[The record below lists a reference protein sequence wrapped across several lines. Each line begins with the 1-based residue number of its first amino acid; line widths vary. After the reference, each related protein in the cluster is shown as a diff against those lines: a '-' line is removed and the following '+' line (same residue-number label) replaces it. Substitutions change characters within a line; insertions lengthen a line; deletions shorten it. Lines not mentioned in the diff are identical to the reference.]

1 LLVFG
6 KCVELAFQVIIM
18 LIS

>member
-1 LLVFG
+1 VFG